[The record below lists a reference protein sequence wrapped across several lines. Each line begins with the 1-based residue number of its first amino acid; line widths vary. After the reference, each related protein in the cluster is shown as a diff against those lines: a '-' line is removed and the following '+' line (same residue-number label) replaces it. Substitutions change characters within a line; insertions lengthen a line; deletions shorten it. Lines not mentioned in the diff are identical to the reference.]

1 MHRGR
6 RKSALLPRAPERI
19 NFVRGKMV
27 VKQRRVREESIKSN
41 AVNKQTP
48 DTNRQES
55 KIIIITTIITI
66 LQTKEQQNY
75 RNS

>member
-6 RKSALLPRAPERI
+6 SKSVLVPRAPERI
-19 NFVRGKMV
+19 NFLRGKTV
-27 VKQRRVREESIKSN
+27 VKQRRIREESIMSN

-55 KIIIITTIITI
+55 NIIITTIITI

>member
-6 RKSALLPRAPERI
+6 TKSALFPRAPERI
-19 NFVRGKMV
+19 NFLRGKMV
-27 VKQRRVREESIKSN
+27 VNQRRVREESIMSN
-41 AVNKQTP
+41 EVNKQTP

-55 KIIIITTIITI
+55 KIITTIITI